1 MAIPRVDWLADL
13 IRNEC
18 GVWLVIGRHQGATL
32 DTLLCLSRL
41 DLLASL
47 ATWSSFP
54 QGSSFSW
61 SLVCWHLDLIE
72 SSSYLSIRAVWQPFF
87 PHLGGCHSSAPNL
100 WVLVACYLKQGTGS
114 LFFPIWGA
122 V

>member
-72 SSSYLSIRAVWQPFF
+72 SSSSVD
-87 PHLGGCHSSAPNL
+87 
-100 WVLVACYLKQGTGS
+100 KGS
-114 LFFPIWGA
+114 LATVFSPSGGLSQQRA
-122 V
+122 